1 MSDPA
6 ESDDQALLERAMTG
20 DESAL
25 AALFDGYRDRLRRMI
40 RLRLDPA
47 RFWDELEIRLLRSEA
62 EAVVLYD
69 AAFSDDPFAEG
80 LTVADV
86 VNLYTVNAKNQDLLR
101 RATQSSM
108 LPESWKDYFRKRLWE
123 PDA

>member
-6 ESDDQALLERAMTG
+6 ESDDQALLERALSG
-20 DESAL
+20 DESAP
-25 AALFDGYRDRLRRMI
+25 AAPFDGYRDRLREYPPAV
-40 RLRLDPA
+40 DPA
-47 RFWDELEIRLLRSEA
+47 RFWDELEIRWLRSEA
-62 EAVVLYD
+62 EAVVLYGET
-69 AAFSDDPFAEG
+69 FSDDPFAEG

-86 VNLYTVNAKNQDLLR
+86 VNLYTVDAKNQDLLR

-108 LPESWKDYFRKRLWE
+108 LPESWKDYFRKHLRE